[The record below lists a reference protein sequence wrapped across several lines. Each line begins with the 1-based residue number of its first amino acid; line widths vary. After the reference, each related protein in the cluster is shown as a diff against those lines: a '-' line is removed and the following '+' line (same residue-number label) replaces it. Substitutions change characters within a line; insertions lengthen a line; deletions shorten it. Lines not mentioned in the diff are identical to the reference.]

1 MGLTVMWYG
10 GDKRKCVGGGGAQRV
25 CRSAERLC
33 IRLFVGLGFLF
44 RVHNTLAQ
52 YLSQLLFE
60 NCSLI
65 GSGFVAQIRFM
76 SSCLT
81 GAVSAISLCMR

>member
-1 MGLTVMWYG
+1 MGLTAMWYG
-10 GDKRKCVGGGGAQRV
+10 GDKRKCVGGGAQRV
-25 CRSAERLC
+25 CRSAERLR

>member
-1 MGLTVMWYG
+1 MGLTAMWYG
-10 GDKRKCVGGGGAQRV
+10 GDKRKCVGGGAQRI

-33 IRLFVGLGFLF
+33 IRQFVGLGFLF

-52 YLSQLLFE
+52 YLSQLLLE